1 LSGRDSCVEEII
13 DALSRDEDLIL
24 ATLPLLLVEPEK
36 KLLHA
41 LKESSSRL
49 QRIKPRVYVIIDDTL
64 EETVKCLKAF
74 CSLEKAVDIVDLCR
88 LVSLVDRINNL
99 VSSMRVLR
107 DAISKG
113 ADELRDK
120 YIEHASQLDMLT
132 AEVSEHWVKDPE
144 LVDAVIK
151 ILEEPAEWGASCLM
165 KLASWIKGGFKPSSM
180 EVEVVSVTWLLGSKW
195 IPVEYELKVK
205 SVIDELKRRFHKVM
219 FVGDESKAIVV
230 NRIVNKD
237 EIILC

>member
-1 LSGRDSCVEEII
+1 MSGRDSCVEEII
-13 DALSRDEDLIL
+13 DALSRDGDATL
-24 ATLPLLLVEPEK
+24 ATLPLFLVEPEK

-41 LKESSSRL
+41 LKESLRRL
-49 QRIKPRVYVIIDDTL
+49 QRVNPRVYVIIDDTL
-64 EETVKCLKAF
+64 EDTVKCLKVF
-74 CSLEKAVDIVDLCR
+74 CSLEKAVDIIDLCR

-132 AEVSEHWVKDPE
+132 AEVSEQWVKDPE

-151 ILEEPAEWGASCLM
+151 ILGEPAERGASCLM
-165 KLASWIKGGFKPSSM
+165 KLASWIKEGFKPSSM
-180 EVEVVSVTWLLGSKW
+180 EVEVVSLTWLLGSKG
-195 IPVEYELKVK
+195 IPKEYELKVK
-205 SVIDELKRRFHKVM
+205 SVVEELKRRFHKVR

-230 NRIVNKD
+230 SRIMNKD